1 MSNQIREEEIEIY
14 QELLRTEVS
23 KFTNSQNRD
32 FKNALLTE
40 DDINKIIMKYR
51 EGRVIFQ
58 NLLNKGMVI
67 KCEGKYRTAHM
78 DLLAKAAF
86 IRQFVNTEPYPL
98 EFDIMLTEEAFPD
111 FGSFPID
118 KLLQIINEKLNND
131 NLPKDYNI
139 IINEIIKRLLDDM
152 KINGLSSFQG
162 YMIDKILNTNYT
174 YIPLV
179 APTAT
184 GKTITFV
191 IPSIIYLL
199 ESILK
204 GEEPINVLFVYP
216 RKALAKDQVEK
227 FIKYLDIINDELRK
241 HGINKKITI
250 ALEDGD
256 TPRKREIKDGDS
268 YRGLKCPRCKGD
280 LIYTKG
286 RISCN
291 KCGRIYDFIIPT
303 KEEINSS
310 PPNVLITNLWIL
322 YRRLL
327 NMNTVNNFKNTKYI
341 VLDEVHAYD
350 GVLYYHLRFIL
361 RLLFSLKQ
369 LTKATKIE
377 KIIFSSATI
386 PNYREFISK
395 LVCCGNDNC
404 IPEDILTYSDFYEK
418 NKNSV
423 NKKRL
428 ILYEFLLPNVGKG
441 VETLTED
448 VTEVVLAWLKQ
459 YKFKGI
465 LFADSISGVTNFFKY
480 YKNTILGERKAREI
494 RDHICYK
501 DPADLCNYNE
511 YYWPYLSSYRNACY
525 SDTNL
530 ETLARDLLRGI
541 DQHYSMLPLQE
552 RMRIEERFKNDP
564 SMLLLFST
572 STLELGIDI
581 GDVAV
586 IVQHKLPLSRES
598 FIQRVGRAGRSNNT
612 YRIATGIIV
621 LQPTPFASLYMF
633 NQDLRNLLINASY
646 TSFIKSIDAINP
658 QIIMQYIFSYLLL
671 KRAINKYQ
679 TCVDDVGY
687 REVCEN
693 ILKDLIDE
701 VYKNFNNNK
710 FITELQNALC
720 ISLDSIKDDL
730 GNLINL
736 LETTNNSA
744 INNCENIVNG
754 VNDDINDLL
763 STVSETRNVLSKWSE
778 DTDKSEDSED
788 TDNYEIN
795 EYRRS
800 LLIIVNNIYNRIE
813 QLKDILYNNFGD
825 LALVRKVLDSIKTES
840 YKLNR
845 HINWLKQYE
854 SKLQSQGDIRMR
866 MKNKPLI
873 INIQNAITLLE
884 SVVKKVEENLIKDL
898 NDAINKNDTRKC
910 LDMFK
915 YFNKNSLI
923 VNKDQNYYDI
933 FKVMREKYPE
943 DIFVDLLMTPPS
955 PTIEL
960 IGTEEGDDYE

>member
-1 MSNQIREEEIEIY
+1 MSNQINEEEIEIY
-14 QELLRTEVS
+14 QDLLRAEVS
-23 KFTNSQNRD
+23 KFINSQNRD

-40 DDINKIIMKYR
+40 DDIDKIIINYR
-51 EGRVIFQ
+51 EGRVIFE
-58 NLLNKGMVI
+58 NLLNKGMII

-98 EFDIMLTEEAFPD
+98 EFDIMLNEEAFPD
-111 FGSFPID
+111 FGSFSIY
-118 KLLQIINEKLNND
+118 KLLQIINAKLNND
-131 NLPKDYNI
+131 NLPQAYID
-139 IINEIIKRLLDDM
+139 IINEIIKRLLNDM

-162 YMIDKILNTNYT
+162 YMIDKILNTNYP

-227 FIKYLDIINDELRK
+227 FIKYLDIINNELSK

-256 TPRKREIKDGDS
+256 TPSKREIKEEDS

-286 RISCN
+286 SISCN
-291 KCGRIYDFIIPT
+291 KCRRIYDFIIPT
-303 KEEINSS
+303 KEEIKYS

-327 NMNTVNNFKNTKYI
+327 NMNTVNNFKNIKYI

-369 LTKATKIE
+369 LTKAAKIE
-377 KIIFSSATI
+377 KLIFSSATI

-395 LVCCGNDNC
+395 LVCCGNGNC

-418 NKNSV
+418 NKNSI

-428 ILYEFLLPNVGKG
+428 ILYEFLLPNVGRG

-448 VTEVVLAWLKQ
+448 VTEVVLAWLRQ

-480 YKNTILGERKAREI
+480 FRNTILGERQAREI

-511 YYWPYLSSYRNACY
+511 YYWSYLSSYRKAYY

-530 ETLARDLLRGI
+530 EMLARDLLRGI
-541 DQHYSMLPLQE
+541 DQHYSMLSLQE
-552 RMRIEERFKNDP
+552 RIITEERFKNDP

-586 IVQHKLPLSRES
+586 VVQHKLPLSRES

-621 LQPTPFASLYMF
+621 LQSTPFASLYMF
-633 NQDLRNLLINASY
+633 NQNLRNLLINASY
-646 TSFIKSIDAINP
+646 TSLIKSIDAINP

-679 TCVDDVGY
+679 TCVDDGSKI
-687 REVCEN
+687 EVCEN

-701 VYKNFNNNK
+701 VYKNLNNNN
-710 FITELQNALC
+710 FLTELQNALC

-730 GNLINL
+730 WNLINL
-736 LETTNNSA
+736 LEITNNSA
-744 INNCENIVNG
+744 INKSDNCKYMVDG
-754 VNDDINDLL
+754 VNKDINDSL
-763 STVSETRNVLSKWSE
+763 STVSETRNILSEWLE
-778 DTDKSEDSED
+778 DTN
-788 TDNYEIN
+788 NYEI
-795 EYRRS
+795 YKYSRP
-800 LLIIVNNIYNRIE
+800 LLIIINNIYNKIE
-813 QLKDILYNNFGD
+813 QLKDILYNNFGN
-825 LALVRKVLDSIKTES
+825 LALVRKVLDSIKAES
-840 YKLNR
+840 CKLNPY
-845 HINWLKQYE
+845 INGLKKYE
-854 SKLQSQGDIRMR
+854 SKLQSQKNIVER
-866 MKNKPLI
+866 MKNKTLI
-873 INIQNAITLLE
+873 NNIENAVKHLE
-884 SVVKKVEENLIKDL
+884 DVVEKVENLIKDL
-898 NDAINKNDTRKC
+898 NDIINNNNYRKC
-910 LDMFK
+910 LDMFN

-923 VNKDQNYYDI
+923 VNKDQNYDI
-933 FKVMREKYPE
+933 FKVMREEYTK
-943 DIFVDLLMTPPS
+943 DMFVDLLMTPPS